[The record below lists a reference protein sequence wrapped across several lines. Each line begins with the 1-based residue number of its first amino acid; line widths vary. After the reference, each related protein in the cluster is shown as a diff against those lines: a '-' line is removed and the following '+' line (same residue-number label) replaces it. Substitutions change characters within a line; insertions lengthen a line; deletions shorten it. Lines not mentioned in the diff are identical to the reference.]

1 MDPGEI
7 LAAAEDFVPILRG
20 HCNQVISFVVPP
32 VIDLAHISPAAE
44 RVVVMP
50 AVELEPAGYV
60 QRINIPRQ
68 KLLPQPPA
76 EAAPL
81 EIIVRGGGRAS
92 RNLARPLL
100 ALRCDQQQHCRERS
114 DQDMTVKQSSFL
126 QMTECHFKGCE

>member
-1 MDPGEI
+1 MY
-7 LAAAEDFVPILRG
+7 
-20 HCNQVISFVVPP
+20 
-32 VIDLAHISPAAE
+32 
-44 RVVVMP
+44 
-50 AVELEPAGYV
+50 PAGYV
-60 QRINIPRQ
+60 RRITFPCK
-68 KLLPQPPA
+68 KLYPNPTA

-81 EIIVRGGGRAS
+81 EIIVRGGDTEVSQRSQHDCRGGRRAS